1 MAWTFFG
8 EVTGTN
14 QLNIQDARSNAN
26 ELLFIIEFSYN
37 ASNAKARVSYL
48 TPALSEAYMP
58 IFGYYYGPNDYAS
71 VACNITSNGYAYIQ
85 NSWWKVVSSGNSV
98 SLSDSTVK
106 LIVYYR

>member
-1 MAWTFFG
+1 MGFLWCLSGGVRGCPGSPAAGGQYGKIDWTFFG

-37 ASNAKARVSYL
+37 TSNAKARVSYL

-58 IFGYYYGPNDYAS
+58 IFGYYYGVFD
-71 VACNITSNGYAYIQ
+71 
-85 NSWWKVVSSGNSV
+85 
-98 SLSDSTVK
+98 
-106 LIVYYR
+106 LIV